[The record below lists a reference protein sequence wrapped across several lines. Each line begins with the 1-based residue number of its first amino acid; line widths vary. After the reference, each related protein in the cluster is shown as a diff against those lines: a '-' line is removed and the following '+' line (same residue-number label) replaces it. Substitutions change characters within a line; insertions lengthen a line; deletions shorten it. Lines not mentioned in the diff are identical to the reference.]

1 MGELAGNVGVNSV
14 DQRKIQSSLVKIQ
27 SRTILDDKATM
38 GSAFGRSSERTENFN
53 HQFMSQRKGFIRR
66 LNRFA
71 DKLNSLEKNKKQ
83 NFARF
88 LDVVFAFMALAIANL
103 LRLSTVDI
111 PQLWPAFLVI
121 PLATVFLFSRM
132 GVYNMVIRFSG
143 MDELAPLV
151 KGVMLSSIVA
161 LITLYLLQPDPN
173 PRSIFIIYGLVLL
186 VFSAGARH
194 LWKGLAADATR
205 DSGEPIAIYG
215 AGALGRQV
223 MQICRNGIDFQPVV
237 WLDDDKK
244 YHGRMLSKAQVLD
257 PQDPATPGKLKS
269 LGIETILMAIPS
281 VSGAHMKH
289 AAKF

>member
-1 MGELAGNVGVNSV
+1 MGELAGNVEVNSI
-14 DQRKIQSSLVKIQ
+14 DQGKIPNCLPKVQNKSSLV
-27 SRTILDDKATM
+27 DKATSGPAH
-38 GSAFGRSSERTENFN
+38 GSLVDRTENIN

-143 MDELAPLV
+143 MDEPVSYTHL
-151 KGVMLSSIVA
+151 
-161 LITLYLLQPDPN
+161 TLP
-173 PRSIFIIYGLVLL
+173 
-186 VFSAGARH
+186 
-194 LWKGLAADATR
+194 T
-205 DSGEPIAIYG
+205 
-215 AGALGRQV
+215 
-223 MQICRNGIDFQPVV
+223 
-237 WLDDDKK
+237 
-244 YHGRMLSKAQVLD
+244 KA
-257 PQDPATPGKLKS
+257 
-269 LGIETILMAIPS
+269 
-281 VSGAHMKH
+281 
-289 AAKF
+289 